1 MRIIARASR
10 ARVAPLVALVL
21 GLAVLMQISDRMLLR
36 AIMGA
41 SQVAESS
48 LQTARETVEPA
59 IFIGGLYVSRS
70 RHVIAGAGLGCTAG
84 AILGAGSAA
93 ALGLVTAG
101 AGLAAVPTAAAIG
114 CLSGGGIGVA
124 LGYPLDTWALEM
136 E

>member
-10 ARVAPLVALVL
+10 TRVAPLVAMVL
-21 GLAVLMQISDRMLLR
+21 GLAILTQISDRMVFR
-36 AIMGA
+36 AVMGA
-41 SQVAESS
+41 GQIAETS
-48 LQTARETVEPA
+48 LQTAREAVEPA

-93 ALGLVTAG
+93 ALGLFTAG
-101 AGLAAVPTAAAIG
+101 AGFAAVPTAAAIG
-114 CLSGGGIGVA
+114 CLSGGAIGVA
-124 LGYPLDTWALEM
+124 LGYPLDSWALEM

>member
-10 ARVAPLVALVL
+10 ARLAPLVALVL
-21 GLAVLMQISDRMLLR
+21 GLAVFTQISDRMLLR
-36 AIMGA
+36 AVVDAGQI
-41 SQVAESS
+41 AETS
-48 LQTARETVEPA
+48 LQAARDAVEPA

-70 RHVIAGAGLGCTAG
+70 RHVIAGAGLGCMAG

-93 ALGLVTAG
+93 ALGLFTAG

-114 CLSGGGIGVA
+114 CLAGGAIGAA